1 MNQFTAAYSGD
12 AGGPIGGVSPAKEQA
27 IKQACEANQ
36 VERRSGLVPPKRDRI
51 VAASTALFIAR
62 ERFNALGTT
71 CIPNDRDARLQ
82 GQIAYDVARAEMNQA
97 QRDLDSL
104 TR

>member
-1 MNQFTAAYSGD
+1 MIEKDMAANCG
-12 AGGPIGGVSPAKEQA
+12 QA
-27 IKQACEANQ
+27 P
-36 VERRSGLVPPKRDRI
+36 SKRDRI

-62 ERFNALGTT
+62 ERFNALGMQAV
-71 CIPNDRDARLQ
+71 PNDRDARLQ

-97 QRDLDSL
+97 QRDLESL

>member
-1 MNQFTAAYSGD
+1 MNDSKQDPEQKRDSMVN
-12 AGGPIGGVSPAKEQA
+12 GGI
-27 IKQACEANQ
+27 
-36 VERRSGLVPPKRDRI
+36 ERRSGLVPPKRDRI

-62 ERFNALGTT
+62 ERFNAQGMQA
-71 CIPNDRDARLQ
+71 IPNDRDARLQ

>member
-1 MNQFTAAYSGD
+1 MND
-12 AGGPIGGVSPAKEQA
+12 AKQDPEQKRDA
-27 IKQACEANQ
+27 MANGMI
-36 VERRSGLVPPKRDRI
+36 ERRSGLVPPKRDRI

-62 ERFNALGTT
+62 DRFNALGMMAV
-71 CIPNDRDARLQ
+71 PNDRDARLQ

>member
-1 MNQFTAAYSGD
+1 MNDHDMTAKCGTIEVD
-12 AGGPIGGVSPAKEQA
+12 K
-27 IKQACEANQ
+27 CANQ

-51 VAASTALFIAR
+51 VAVTTTLFLAR
-62 ERFNALGTT
+62 ERFNMLGMQAV
-71 CIPNDRDARLQ
+71 PNDRDARLQ
-82 GQIAYDVARAEMNQA
+82 WQITYEVARAEMNQA